1 MTSRQYIKAALL
13 AISFLPVDLAP
24 AGQSSPVAYDFS
36 FGQSAPGNDP
46 QLFLPGALET
56 DDRGGFGFVFPDVG
70 GETYFTLYKKKGDTP
85 GDIARMKF
93 VDGAWQEPEL
103 LPLNSDTYENDATI
117 SGDGN
122 TLIFRSWRALPNG
135 TRPEGHSYLWIA
147 HRDESGWGPPQP
159 LLAGGQ
165 PLRTGFPSLA
175 RSGSVYFAAR
185 HNDVAGIY
193 RIRPAG
199 DTYLAP
205 EFVVD
210 PAQPPLGE
218 GDMFV
223 DPDERYI
230 IVSIYHR
237 DDKGVAQGGDLYVLY
252 HREDGSWSSPV
263 PFGPKINS
271 NVQENCPQ
279 VTPDGRFL
287 VFNRYDRKTMAGST
301 WWLDASVIDRLR
313 PQGE

>member
-1 MTSRQYIKAALL
+1 MMSRQFFTAALL
-13 AISFLPVDLAP
+13 AISLIPAGLVS

-36 FGQSAPGNDP
+36 FAQSPPGISP
-46 QLFLPGALET
+46 QRFLPGALET
-56 DDRGGFGFVFPDVG
+56 EDRGGFGFVFPDVG
-70 GETYFTLYKKKGDTP
+70 GEAYFTLYKKKGDTP

-103 LPLNSDTYENDATI
+103 LPLNSNTYENDATI
-117 SGDGN
+117 SRDGD
-122 TLIFRSWRALPNG
+122 TLIFRSWRALPDG
-135 TRPEGHSYLWIA
+135 RRPEGHSYLWIA
-147 HRDESGWGPPQP
+147 HRDEDGWGAPQP
-159 LLAGGQ
+159 LLVDGQ

-185 HNDVAGIY
+185 HNDMAGIY
-193 RIRPAG
+193 RIRPEG

-210 PAQPPLGE
+210 PAQSPWGE

-223 DPDERYI
+223 DPDERFI
-230 IVSIYHR
+230 IVSIYRR
-237 DDKGVAQGGDLYVLY
+237 DDEGVAQGGDLYVLY

-263 PFGPKINS
+263 RFGPEINTD
-271 NVQENCPQ
+271 VQENCPQ
-279 VTPDGRFL
+279 VTPGGRFL
-287 VFNRYDRKTMAGST
+287 MFNRYDRKTKAGST

-313 PQGE
+313 PQAE